1 MACYLRHLVGESFDK
16 ANSQHTLHAM
26 PKSISKSAQC
36 LAATALLS
44 SISLT
49 AMATQ
54 TPVFQTFGPLA
65 ATFGGNG
72 IPNGAVAQTTVGAN
86 GVLGLTATQRFS
98 NPTVTNNGAGRFF
111 APTGIDQTNA
121 TSISGQY
128 ARWNVGFYID
138 NGTQT
143 GISYQLFLDVD
154 PTAGEDFKTF
164 GPQSLTGVTQDSWN
178 LGFNAFETALAYSFD
193 PALNGEYTFLLT
205 ASGGAGEL
213 ARTSIVVQ
221 VGNSLTVPEPG
232 SLALLG
238 LGLVGL
244 VGLRRTVKPSP
255 TSV

>member
-1 MACYLRHLVGESFDK
+1 M
-16 ANSQHTLHAM
+16 
-26 PKSISKSAQC
+26 SIFTSKTASC
-36 LAATALLS
+36 LAALAVLS
-44 SISLT
+44 SVSLS
-49 AMATQ
+49 AGATQ
-54 TPVFQTFGPLA
+54 TPVFDTFGPLA
-65 ATFGGNG
+65 ATFGGSG
-72 IPNGAVAQTTVGAN
+72 IPNGAVAQSAVGAN

-111 APTGIDQTNA
+111 APTGIDQANA
-121 TSISGQY
+121 TSVAGQY

-143 GISYQLFLDVD
+143 GNLYQLFMDVD
-154 PTAGEDFKTF
+154 PTAGENFKSF
-164 GPQSLTGVTQDSWN
+164 GPSAVSGVSQNSWN
-178 LGFNAFETALAYSFD
+178 LGFDSFESFLGYAFN
-193 PALNGEYTFLLT
+193 PAANGEYTFLLT